1 MTDKNN
7 SIHDFDF
14 KLICEYF
21 SSIERQGPGSPE
33 VTIKALSF
41 IDNLTSEAKIAD
53 IGCGTGGQTIVLA
66 KNTTGQISAFDL
78 SPEFIERLNS
88 NCQKENLQN
97 RVKGIVRSMENLPF
111 ENEELDLIWSEG
123 AIYNIGYER
132 GLKEWHKLLKK
143 DAFIAISEASWFTDE
158 RPDEI
163 QKFWDD
169 AYPEIDTIP
178 NKIKQMQAA
187 GYIPIASFVLPE
199 YCWIDNFFVPQISA
213 QEIFLQK
220 YAGNKTA
227 EEFVENEKHGA
238 ELYNKYKKYYGYVF
252 YIGQKI

>member
-1 MTDKNN
+1 MNEEN
-7 SIHDFDF
+7 RSIHDFDYN
-14 KLICEYF
+14 LICQYF
-21 SSIERQGPGSPE
+21 LSMERQGPGSPE
-33 VTIKALSF
+33 ITTKALSF
-41 IDNLTSEAKIAD
+41 IEKLPDNAKIAD

-123 AIYNIGYER
+123 AIYNIGYEK

-213 QEIFLQK
+213 QEFFLQK